1 MLHTLLIVFVKI
13 LIKQYNFLSLQ
24 NYTNFKENDFKM
36 FIMQITNFDFK
47 FIPFHN
53 LFPHRSYI

>member
-1 MLHTLLIVFVKI
+1 MLHTLLMVFVKI

-36 FIMQITNFDFK
+36 FIMQITNFDF
-47 FIPFHN
+47 H
-53 LFPHRSYI
+53 